1 MPELCGVLSGVGL
14 VQLRPIVSGIGCQHG
29 ISLTLITSLL
39 SEPGS
44 AESSGSLRQCQ
55 LAVECDIRE
64 IQKLANLEVY
74 LQEYLHFWCS
84 GLL

>member
-44 AESSGSLRQCQ
+44 AESSGSLHQCQ
-55 LAVECDIRE
+55 LAVIRE